1 MSTVNGMNGKVVTV
15 LVLVLVLSGGWV
27 PFGARSSS
35 HKSSTPVVVVSKNG
49 QPPSDAVIL
58 FDGNNASAFTQL
70 DGTPASWLVEDG
82 VLITGEQDIV
92 SKYRFSDAQFH
103 VEFNLPANDPK
114 HGNSGLYFHH
124 LYELQILDSHS
135 PNRFAPNQQCASFFS
150 TYAPL
155 ANVSRPPGEWQSY
168 DIIFIG
174 ARLDDAG
181 KVVNPARFTVF
192 HNGVLVQHERR
203 LSQGTGQGRKNPMVS
218 EGPVKLQAHGSP
230 VRFRN
235 IWARSLK

>member
-1 MSTVNGMNGKVVTV
+1 MSIGNVRIASVLI
-15 LVLVLVLSGGWV
+15 LVLCGGWV
-27 PFGARSSS
+27 QLGAGASS
-35 HKSSTPVVVVSKNG
+35 HKGSTSVVVVRENG

-58 FDGNNASAFTQL
+58 FDGSNASGFTQL
-70 DGTPASWLVEDG
+70 DGTPAGWIVEDG

-103 VEFNLPANDPK
+103 VEFNLPADDPK

-124 LYELQILDSHS
+124 LYELQILDFHN
-135 PNRFAPNQQCASFFS
+135 PNQFAPNQQCASFFS

-155 ANVSRPPGEWQSY
+155 VNATRPPGEWQTY
-168 DIIFIG
+168 DIIFHG
-174 ARLDDAG
+174 ARLDASG
-181 KVVNPARFTVF
+181 KVRKPARFTVF
-192 HNGVLVQHERR
+192 HNGVLVQYERE
-203 LSQGTGQGRKNPMVS
+203 LSEGTGQGRKNPMVS

-235 IWARSLK
+235 IWARSLE

>member
-1 MSTVNGMNGKVVTV
+1 MSIGKRKVASALI
-15 LVLVLVLSGGWV
+15 LVLCGGWAQLGV
-27 PFGARSSS
+27 GASS
-35 HKSSTPVVVVSKNG
+35 HKDSTPVVVVRENG

-58 FDGNNASAFTQL
+58 FDGSNASQFTQL
-70 DGTPASWLVEDG
+70 DGTPAGWRVEEG

-92 SKYRFSDAQFH
+92 SRYRFSDAQFH
-103 VEFNLPANDPK
+103 VEFNLPADDPK

-124 LYELQILDSHS
+124 LYELQILDSHN
-135 PNRFAPNQQCASFFS
+135 PNQFAPNQQCASIFS

-155 ANVSRPPGEWQSY
+155 ANVTRPPGEWQTY
-168 DIIFIG
+168 DIIFHG
-174 ARLDDAG
+174 ARLDESG
-181 KVVNPARFTVF
+181 KVAKPARFTVF
-192 HNGVLVQHERR
+192 HNGVLVQHERW

>member
-1 MSTVNGMNGKVVTV
+1 MSIGKRKVAGVLI
-15 LVLVLVLSGGWV
+15 LVLCGGWV
-27 PFGARSSS
+27 QLGAGASS
-35 HKSSTPVVVVSKNG
+35 HKDSTPVVVVRENG

-58 FDGNNASAFTQL
+58 FDGSNTSQFTQL
-70 DGTPASWLVEDG
+70 DGSPADWRVEDG
-82 VLITGEQDIV
+82 ALITGEQDIV
-92 SKYRFSDAQFH
+92 SRYRFSDAQLH
-103 VEFNLPANDPK
+103 VEFNLPADDPK

-124 LYELQILDSHS
+124 LYELQILDSHN
-135 PNRFAPNQQCASFFS
+135 PNQFAPNQQCASFFS

-155 ANVSRPPGEWQSY
+155 ANATRPPGEWQTY
-168 DIIFIG
+168 DIIFHG
-174 ARLDDAG
+174 ARLDESG
-181 KVVNPARFTVF
+181 KVAKPARFTVF
-192 HNGVLVQHERR
+192 HNGVLVQHERW